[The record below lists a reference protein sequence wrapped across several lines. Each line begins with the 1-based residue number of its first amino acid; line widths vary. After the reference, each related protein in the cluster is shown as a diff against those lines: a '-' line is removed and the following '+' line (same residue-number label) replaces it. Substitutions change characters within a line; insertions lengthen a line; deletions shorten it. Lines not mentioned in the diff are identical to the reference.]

1 MWVLF
6 CWANAAK
13 TYPWKE
19 LLGKPLSDVEIEVN
33 KVLPDAT
40 IVVRP
45 DGKPAYVLQ
54 YHGNELVAV
63 IFTDSKDTVH
73 GILIV
78 KAEIISYVTL

>member
-6 CWANAAK
+6 CWAIAAK

-19 LLGKPLSDVEIEVN
+19 LLGKPLSDVVIEVN

-40 IVVRP
+40 IVVRQ

-54 YHGNELVAV
+54 YRGDELFAV
-63 IFTDSKDTVH
+63 INTDSEDTVH

-78 KAEIISYVTL
+78 NLIVNLNKNN